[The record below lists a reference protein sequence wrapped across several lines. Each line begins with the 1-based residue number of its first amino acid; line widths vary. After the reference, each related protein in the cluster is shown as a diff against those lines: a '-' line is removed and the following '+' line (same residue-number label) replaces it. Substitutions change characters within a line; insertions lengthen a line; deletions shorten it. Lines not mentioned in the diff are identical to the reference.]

1 MAMSRISGTVVELEL
16 AGVEGPEWLAARGA
30 PLTVSFTAEA
40 VRFEGAQLQFV
51 TGGAVVRTVPLDNVA
66 TLTWR
71 TPAARAQQAS
81 GSPRNAGMSWSEEE
95 REQLRAEVLS
105 DLPWSEVSKRHER
118 SVTAVRAEAVRQ
130 RLVDDVGRRL
140 DQGE

>member
-1 MAMSRISGTVVELEL
+1 MNRNAGTVIELEL
-16 AGVEGPEWLAARGA
+16 AGVEGPEWLAAQGA
-30 PLTVSFTAEA
+30 PMTVSFAAEA
-40 VRFEGAQLQFV
+40 VRFDGKQLQFV
-51 TGGAVVRTVPLDNVA
+51 TAGEVVRTVPVDNVA
-66 TLTWR
+66 ALTWR
-71 TPAARAQQAS
+71 ATSARAQAAS

-105 DLPWSEVSKRHER
+105 DLPWSDVGRRHER

-130 RLVDDVGRRL
+130 RLVDDLGRRL